1 MFDRLFSQ
9 LLLGLI
15 DSYEFLFFWAP
26 AIAGAALVFAGN
38 ATKKKDQ
45 FAAAAYAVVAIPGL
59 AVVLLH
65 FAIPELVSWYRNIDY
80 SYPLWHLVAISVEFS
95 AGLFAGLWWFRV
107 GAMKADEATEKLTKR
122 SALERNKKTDIR
134 EIHKFIPGDKKFFDP
149 RKSYDPKKGLFL
161 GFDENNKS
169 VFIKDSDWELSHILL
184 SGRTRSGKG
193 VAAQALGQQSIK
205 RGDFFIVLDPK
216 IDNFMPHT
224 YHAAATECG
233 QPYAFLDLNPGALP
247 QFNIFDG
254 CDAETIENML
264 IGAFSLAEKGEAADF
279 YRLADRKAAR
289 QLAAWVWEN
298 SAQNPAN
305 AGKAIYTPTARD
317 AVAQFG
323 SQWAEECAGFAAYM
337 AEMAEIPAVNRKT
350 PGGLDLLAMEQS
362 GGCLY
367 TVGDMINPRVI
378 RLQRMLL
385 VRLLFLAK
393 TRDYMS
399 KTPRLMTV
407 FADEFKCHISR
418 PFMLSLGASLGWR
431 LKTILA
437 FQSLQDLADCPADL
451 NADSVKGSVMENCA
465 IQLSYQIKD
474 PDTKEWLARST
485 GVILADDESR
495 KVERNVA
502 LAESM
507 EDSRTIKQSER
518 YLIDENMFGSLPIPN
533 NDKGTCGCAVLAV
546 AGHLA
551 RFCYTS
557 RVPTERTPAAIAPTF
572 AVDEAVVAG
581 SVAAAIVALDEL
593 DDAGD
598 MSEGNASPDPFDL
611 PDLGD

>member
-1 MFDRLFSQ
+1 
-9 LLLGLI
+9 
-15 DSYEFLFFWAP
+15 
-26 AIAGAALVFAGN
+26 
-38 ATKKKDQ
+38 
-45 FAAAAYAVVAIPGL
+45 
-59 AVVLLH
+59 
-65 FAIPELVSWYRNIDY
+65 
-80 SYPLWHLVAISVEFS
+80 
-95 AGLFAGLWWFRV
+95 
-107 GAMKADEATEKLTKR
+107 
-122 SALERNKKTDIR
+122 
-134 EIHKFIPGDKKFFDP
+134 
-149 RKSYDPKKGLFL
+149 
-161 GFDENNKS
+161 
-169 VFIKDSDWELSHILL
+169 
-184 SGRTRSGKG
+184 
-193 VAAQALGQQSIK
+193 
-205 RGDFFIVLDPK
+205 
-216 IDNFMPHT
+216 
-224 YHAAATECG
+224 
-233 QPYAFLDLNPGALP
+233 
-247 QFNIFDG
+247 
-254 CDAETIENML
+254 ML
-264 IGAFSLAEKGEAADF
+264 IGAFSLAEKGDTADF
-279 YRLADRKAAR
+279 YRLGDRKAAR
-289 QLAAWVWEN
+289 QLAGWVWEN

-350 PGGLDLLAMEQS
+350 PGGLDLLGMEQS

-546 AGHLA
+546 AGQLA

-557 RVPTERTPAAIAPTF
+557 RVPTERTQAAITPTY
-572 AVDEAVVAG
+572 AIDEAIAAG
-581 SVAAAIVALDEL
+581 SVAAAIVSLDALEEAQVADDEN
-593 DDAGD
+593 DSG
-598 MSEGNASPDPFDL
+598 EFDL
-611 PDLGD
+611 PDLPDLPD